1 MDVPARQAFVAG
13 LVPPQDRLGAA
24 AYTNLARYLGRPLG
38 PAVGGLLMRTLIGAP
53 FLAAGL
59 VKVVYDVALYT
70 EFRREKL
77 LD

>member
-1 MDVPARQAFVAG
+1 
-13 LVPPQDRLGAA
+13 
-24 AYTNLARYLGRPLG
+24 
-38 PAVGGLLMRTLIGAP
+38 MRTLIGAP